1 MAEAVRDKTIMD
13 AGKRAQKRRAFGM
26 GKQYFIAQ
34 MQGKEILGFQR
45 IQEWGKQ
52 TESAAQA
59 FSRRMLAY
67 DYRINGRKED
77 RRDESQ

>member
-1 MAEAVRDKTIMD
+1 
-13 AGKRAQKRRAFGM
+13 M

-34 MQGKEILGFQR
+34 MKGEEVADFQR

-67 DYRINGRKED
+67 DYRINGRKEGK
-77 RRDESQ
+77 RDETQ

>member
-1 MAEAVRDKTIMD
+1 
-13 AGKRAQKRRAFGM
+13 M
-26 GKQYFIAQ
+26 GNQYFMVQ
-34 MQGKEILGFQR
+34 MKDKDVVHFQR

-67 DYRINGRKED
+67 DYRINNFLVSLNGSVTPGVRGRYGQTL
-77 RRDESQ
+77 SL